1 MPKCKND
8 NTRSYKGT
16 EPSPKGL
23 GYCAHTM
30 MKGKIRKGLDGNKWI
45 ISTTKNG
52 TKRWIKYNKIV
63 KIIVSYGWLKDFP
76 NPDYKMVSFPKTWKY
91 TGWEGALKSQPKYVT
106 NNAYFSGLDKDIDKA
121 KKSIDNL
128 YKKYKKNNYI
138 SKFSIKVQK

>member
-8 NTRSYKGT
+8 SSRSFKGT

-30 MKGKIRKGLDGNKWI
+30 EKGTKMKGLDGNQWI
-45 ISTTKNG
+45 INTTKNG
-52 TKRWIKYNKIV
+52 IKRWVKYNKKIR
-63 KIIVSYGWLKDFP
+63 IIVSYGWLKEFP
-76 NPDYKMVSFPKTWKY
+76 NPDYNMISFPKTWKY
-91 TGWEGALKSQPKYVT
+91 TGWEGALKRQPKYVT
-106 NNAYFSGLDKDIDKA
+106 NNAYFSGSNKDIVKA

-128 YKKYKKNNYI
+128 YKKYKKNKYI